1 MACSKCKKQEMREQ
15 MEREALKM
23 EKWVLLI
30 VIVVISAAVYGLFS
44 LISKFI

>member
-15 MEREALKM
+15 MERDALKM
-23 EKWVLLI
+23 EKWVLLT
-30 VIVVISAAVYGLFS
+30 VIVTIGAAVYGLYS